1 VGARAAPVY
10 GLRGG
15 GLRRSE
21 GGSVPSTIWDW
32 LGRLGRA
39 SPPRDASS
47 DLRTPAAET
56 GSAPG
61 TPHALILESLPDPV
75 ILVAA
80 AGDAESISGPR
91 VLFGNAAAREL
102 LRLTRAGGLLAAHVR
117 NPRVL
122 EALDEAL
129 YGRVE
134 AEAEFEGGGPLERSW
149 RAVARPLPSR
159 DGRRLALLWMRDETD
174 VRRNERMRA
183 DFLANASHELRT
195 PLASLTGFI
204 ETLRGHAKDDPAAR
218 ERFLGI
224 MADQADRMGRLIG
237 DLLSLSR
244 IELSEH
250 IAPSDP
256 ADLAMA
262 ATDVVDAL
270 GPIAKE
276 REITLVARMPG
287 PGEAV
292 VTGDR
297 DQIIQVIQN
306 LADNA
311 IKYAGKRGTVTVE
324 ITAGL
329 SAEAAAESRDPA
341 AARLSLL
348 SPDHG
353 RGIVYAAVRVA
364 DDGPGIAR
372 EYLPRLS
379 ERFYRVEGQKS
390 GDKSGTGL
398 GLAIVKHIVNRHRGG
413 LFVESAEGKGAAFT
427 AYFPMAPTPAAGP
440 TPPAPGAVAEAPGG
454 L

>member
-1 VGARAAPVY
+1 MRRAKDGRMARAIWDLLWRFGRAAP
-10 GLRGG
+10 
-15 GLRRSE
+15 
-21 GGSVPSTIWDW
+21 
-32 LGRLGRA
+32 A
-39 SPPRDASS
+39 SDAPDPAPPADA
-47 DLRTPAAET
+47 D
-56 GSAPG
+56 SATG
-61 TPHALILESLPDPV
+61 TPYALILELLPDPV

-80 AGDAESISGPR
+80 EDAESVAGPR
-91 VLFGNAAAREL
+91 VLFGNAAARAL
-102 LRLTRAGGLLAAHVR
+102 LRLTREGGLLAAHVR

-134 AEAEFEGGGPLERSW
+134 AEVEFEGGGPLERAW

-174 VRRNERMRA
+174 ARRNERMRA

-204 ETLRGHAKDDPAAR
+204 ETLRGHAKDDEAAR

-224 MADQADRMGRLIG
+224 MADQADRMARLIG

-250 IAPSDP
+250 IAPSDA

-276 REITLVARMPG
+276 REITLVARMPR
-287 PGEAV
+287 PGVAV

-324 ITAGL
+324 ILAGL
-329 SAEAAAESRDPA
+329 TAEAAAEPRDPA

-353 RGIVYAAVRVA
+353 RGIVYAAIRVA

-390 GDKSGTGL
+390 GQKSGTGL
-398 GLAIVKHIVNRHRGG
+398 GLAIVKHIINRHRGG

-427 AYFPMAPTPAAGP
+427 AYFPMVPAPAAAPRAVRARRWRRGARQGLSGAR
-440 TPPAPGAVAEAPGG
+440 PAARARR
-454 L
+454 LRL